1 MTATLKELMVERD
14 RLEAITATRMDGS
27 KLHGAEAK
35 SYLQGVLSANSDTN
49 KFMTTSVEAPLGH
62 LRWLNN
68 DTENIPVSG
77 RIDYDLS
84 YDEYGR
90 VYPALALRDADGDA
104 VGAVQFSADGLLELG
119 QWAMQMAFSK
129 LELTGMGVGAVTGRA
144 VLLEQVDTL
153 INALVKMAPETLTGR
168 VAETTKAT
176 IAKEVER
183 GIQARLEAEN
193 VFKLNAME
201 RRHAAEVMELAKIA
215 ARRDEESREEAL
227 GSPIVEKMI
236 VRAKELLDADSPSS
250 TLAAL
255 TRQG

>member
-35 SYLQGVLSANSDTN
+35 SYLQGVLSANSDPD
-49 KFMTTSVEAPLGH
+49 KLMTTDTEAPLGC
-62 LRWLNN
+62 LRWLNDDSEVFPLAGQVN
-68 DTENIPVSG
+68 YSI
-77 RIDYDLS
+77 S
-84 YDEYGR
+84 YDEYGS
-90 VYPALALRDADGDA
+90 VYPTLAMRNAEGE
-104 VGAVQFSADGLLELG
+104 VIGGVQFSADGLLELG

-129 LELTGMGVGAVTGRA
+129 LELQGMGVGAVTGRG

-153 INALVKMAPETLTGR
+153 INSLVRMAPETLTGR

-193 VFKLNAME
+193 VLKLNAME

-236 VRAKELLDADSPSS
+236 VRAKEMLDADSVSS
-250 TLAAL
+250 TLAAI